1 MIMKYLGAKDIVKM
15 NVIQIKKY
23 SPNEPIGVK
32 DPNALEMCVG
42 QLKATT
48 FGEEVYPSVYEKA
61 ALLLIQLIK
70 KHPFHNANKRTAFLA
85 TFVFLKI
92 NGQLLTIKQKDTVD
106 LVVYIATYD
115 KDFDQLKYRV
125 TGIIKTHTKLI

>member
-1 MIMKYLGAKDIVKM
+1 MKYLGAKDIVKM

>member
-1 MIMKYLGAKDIVKM
+1 MKYLCDKDIVTM

-23 SPNEPIGVK
+23 SPNEHIGVK

-42 QLKATT
+42 QLKATA

-70 KHPFHNANKRTAFLA
+70 KHPFHNANKRTA
-85 TFVFLKI
+85 
-92 NGQLLTIKQKDTVD
+92 
-106 LVVYIATYD
+106 D
-115 KDFDQLKYRV
+115 KDFDQLKYEV
-125 TGIIKTHTKLI
+125 TNTIKTHTKPI

>member
-1 MIMKYLGAKDIVKM
+1 MKYLGAKDIVKM

-42 QLKATT
+42 QLKVTD
-48 FGEEVYPSVYEKA
+48 FGEEVYLSVYEKA

-85 TFVFLKI
+85 AFVFLKI
-92 NGQLLTIKQKDTVD
+92 NGQLLTIKQKDAVD

-115 KDFDQLKYRV
+115 KDFDQLKYEV
-125 TGIIKTHTKLI
+125 TNTIKTHTNPI

>member
-1 MIMKYLGAKDIVKM
+1 MKYLGDKDIVTM

-23 SPNEPIGVK
+23 SPNEHIGVK

-42 QLKATT
+42 QLKATA

-85 TFVFLKI
+85 AFVFLKI
-92 NGQLLTIKQKDTVD
+92 NGQLLTIKQKDAVN

-115 KDFDQLKYRV
+115 KDFDQLKYEV
-125 TGIIKTHTKLI
+125 TNTIKTHTKPI